1 MMRTIEVFLV
11 IIIITAAFIISSFF
25 AVLPQPRQVSPLN
38 LRRIALTTLQT
49 LDGNYDLSGTAFK
62 SPNDPA
68 WGGLQIALSAC
79 LPPNM
84 VYNLTVYEVLSGGT
98 QLYTSIHSISN
109 AESLGVSSD
118 ASSYLVASSNVT
130 FSVIPEKIGERGGGG
145 TLYILNCS
153 DANGWWITGYTG
165 QSLAGDLYKLLSP
178 YFKTT
183 IMVQNTTQLA
193 KILNGTSLQ
202 GETLR
207 NATVINTFG
216 ETVPIPAGYYATSP
230 PSGVGYDTTHS
241 SYARYCHTLGQK
253 VRQYNWTWASIV
265 GYPLYYVSNTGL
277 FTGPNDQ
284 NTYGIY
290 GMRQVGPPG
299 LNAFL
304 RGLDNQGYSYND
316 QWITGDPSDDSR
328 LASVPLSSEAIYY
341 CNYYGLYPSPYQMA
355 TRALPDSIR
364 TTYNL
369 PQSSITYIFNKVG
382 NWIPGAVFRH
392 IAVGDN
398 KITGSLFALGLT
410 RIPDIRLTA
419 LGLLCAFKPRLY
431 RSEYTASGTSRLVI
445 LQLGQVGGV

>member
-11 IIIITAAFIISSFF
+11 IMIITAAFLISSFF

-38 LRRIALTTLQT
+38 LRRLALTTLQT
-49 LDGNYDLSGTAFK
+49 LDVNYDLSGTAFK

-68 WGGLQIALSAC
+68 WGQLQIALSAC
-79 LPPNM
+79 LPPNL

-98 QLYTSIHSISN
+98 QLYTPIHSISN
-109 AESLGVSSD
+109 AASLGVSSD

-130 FSVIPEKIGERGGGG
+130 FSVTPEKIGERGGGG

-183 IMVQNTTQLA
+183 IMLQNTTQLA
-193 KILNGTSLQ
+193 KILNGTSIQ

-207 NATVINTFG
+207 NATVINTVG
-216 ETVPIPAGYYATSP
+216 EAVPIPSGYYAS
-230 PSGVGYDTTHS
+230 SGVGYDATHS
-241 SYARYCHTLGQK
+241 SYARYCYVLGQK
-253 VRQYNWTWASIV
+253 VRQYNWTWVSIV
-265 GYPLYYVSNTGL
+265 GYPVYYVSNTGL
-277 FTGPNDQ
+277 FPNEQ
-284 NTYGIY
+284 NTWGIY
-290 GMRQVGPPG
+290 GMRLVGAAG

-304 RGLDNQGYSYND
+304 QGIDNQAYSYNTN
-316 QWITGDPSDDSR
+316 WITGEPG
-328 LASVPLSSEAIYY
+328 VVYLSSEALYY
-341 CNYYGLYPSPYQMA
+341 CNYYGIYPSPYQTS
-355 TRALPDSIR
+355 TRALPDSIL
-364 TTYNL
+364 TTYHL
-369 PQSSITYIFNKVG
+369 TATSYIFNPV
-382 NWIPGAVFRH
+382 NHWIAGAVYKNR
-392 IAVGDN
+392 VSG
-398 KITGSLFALGLT
+398 LFLALGLT
-410 RIPDIRLTA
+410 RTPDIRLTG

>member
-38 LRRIALTTLQT
+38 LRRLALTTLQT
-49 LDGNYDLSGTAFK
+49 LDGDYDLSGTAFK
-62 SPNDPA
+62 SSNDLA
-68 WGGLQIALSAC
+68 WGQLQIALSAC
-79 LPPNM
+79 LPPNI
-84 VYNLTVYEVLSGGT
+84 VYNLTIYEVLSGGT
-98 QLYTSIHSISN
+98 QLYTPINSISN

-130 FSVIPEKIGERGGGG
+130 FSVVPEKIGERGGGG

-153 DANGWWITGYTG
+153 DANGWWITGYTA
-165 QSLAGDLYKLLSP
+165 QSLAQDLYNLLSP
-178 YFKTT
+178 YFQRT

-193 KILNGTSLQ
+193 KILNGMSIQ

-216 ETVPIPAGYYATSP
+216 EAVPIPAGYYTTI
-230 PSGVGYDTTHS
+230 GYRSSDR
-241 SYARYCHTLGQK
+241 SYANYTYTLGLK
-253 VRQYNWTWASIV
+253 VNQYNWTWVSIV
-265 GYPLYYVSNTGL
+265 GYPFYYVTNTVT
-277 FTGPNDQ
+277 FKDIQ
-284 NTYGIY
+284 NTWGIY
-290 GMRQVGPPG
+290 GMRIMGTDGNGGGPSG

-304 RGLDNQGYSYND
+304 QGLDRKSYSYNPNG
-316 QWITGDPSDDSR
+316 ITGNPGLVY
-328 LASVPLSSEAIYY
+328 LASEALYY
-341 CNYYGLYPSPYQMA
+341 CNYYGIYPSPYQTS
-355 TRALPDSIR
+355 TRALPDSIL

-369 PQSSITYIFNKVG
+369 PQSSVTYIFNNVS
-382 NWIPGAVFRH
+382 NWIPGAVYRH

-398 KITGSLFALGLT
+398 KITGSLFALGLART
-410 RIPDIRLTA
+410 PDIRLTA

-431 RSEYTASGTSRLVI
+431 RSEYTASGTSRLVV